1 MPTITVVTVDAG
13 GNVPPALRIA
23 GELARRGHRVE
34 VLGHARQADAI
45 TSVGLGF
52 RSLASLDFWD
62 PSVRKSIPAAI
73 DRIVRL
79 AADPGIAREV
89 GGAVAAAGSDV
100 ALVDCLMPSSLRGAY
115 AGGART
121 AALFHTFLAF
131 WIRGYERGPAGLVSR
146 LRGTDPLRAWARAD
160 ARLVASDFALDPASS
175 LTSRLPAASEW
186 IGSVE
191 TGVPAAPDT
200 ERRPLVLV
208 SLSTTW
214 FPGQTETYQRI
225 IDALGLLPV
234 RGLVTL
240 GGLHPDHELRVPANV
255 ELRDAVPH
263 AEVLPHAAAVV
274 GHGGHSTTMRALAHG
289 VPVLVMPI
297 HPLLVQPTVGAA
309 VERAGAGLVLPRTAA
324 PARIASAVTTLLAD
338 ADVRA
343 AAAALGERFRSADA
357 ASAAADAIER
367 LAATGRRT
375 AA

>member
-289 VPVLVMPI
+289 VPVLVMPM
-297 HPLLVQPTVGAA
+297 HPLLDQPTVGAA